1 MIMEPFSGNA
11 MKQPDRITIAF
22 TSLRVQ
28 MLSLAERITGNRDDA
43 ADAVQDAFVKLWQQ
57 RGRYE
62 SISHAQGAGMMTV
75 RTTSID
81 KARRNTHLAD
91 VTVEQA
97 PDLIEETNADERTQV
112 YQQVR
117 RIIDNELSPKQRAII
132 DMRELEGLEFEE
144 IASRLDMTAA
154 NVRVELSRARKRV
167 REIYRNRKEDIA

>member
-1 MIMEPFSGNA
+1 MA
-11 MKQPDRITIAF
+11 QPDRITNAF
-22 TSLRVQ
+22 TTLREQ

-62 SISHAQGAGMMTV
+62 TTSHAQGAGMMTV

-81 KARRNTHLAD
+81 MARRNSHQAD
-91 VTVEQA
+91 VPVEQA
-97 PDLIEETNADERTQV
+97 TDIIEEPTNEERNLA

-117 RIIDNELSPKQRAII
+117 RIIDSELSNNQRMII
-132 DMRELEGLEFEE
+132 DMREVQGLEFDE
-144 IASRLDMTAA
+144 IAARLGMQPA

-167 REIYRNRKEDIA
+167 REIYQARRKEMNS

>member
-1 MIMEPFSGNA
+1 MA
-11 MKQPDRITIAF
+11 QPDRITNAF
-22 TSLRVQ
+22 TTLREQ

-62 SISHAQGAGMMTV
+62 TTSHAQGAGMMTV

-81 KARRNTHLAD
+81 MARRNSHQAD
-91 VTVEQA
+91 VPVEQA
-97 PDLIEETNADERTQV
+97 TDIIEEPTNEERNIA

-117 RIIDNELSPKQRAII
+117 RIIDSELSNNQRMII
-132 DMRELEGLEFEE
+132 DMREVQGLDFDE
-144 IASRLDMTAA
+144 IAARLGMQPA

-167 REIYRNRKEDIA
+167 REIYKARRKEMNS

>member
-1 MIMEPFSGNA
+1 
-11 MKQPDRITIAF
+11 
-22 TSLRVQ
+22 

-62 SISHAQGAGMMTV
+62 TTSHAQGAGMMTV

-81 KARRNTHLAD
+81 MARRNSHRAD
-91 VTVEQA
+91 VPVEQA
-97 PDLIEETNADERTQV
+97 PDIIEEPTNDERSLA

-117 RIIDNELSPKQRAII
+117 YIIDNELTSRQRTII
-132 DMRELEGLEFEE
+132 DLREIEELEFDD
-144 IASRLDMTAA
+144 IANRLDMTAA

-167 REIYRNRKEDIA
+167 REIYQSRRNDTSL